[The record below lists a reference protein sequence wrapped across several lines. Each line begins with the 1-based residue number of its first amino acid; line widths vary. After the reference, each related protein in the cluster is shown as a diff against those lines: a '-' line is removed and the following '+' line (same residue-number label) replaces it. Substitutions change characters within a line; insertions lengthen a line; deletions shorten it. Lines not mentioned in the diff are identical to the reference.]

1 MFHGGQFLCILYAIN
16 NILYI
21 LPSKSYNLEMRL
33 SLYSD
38 FEEFYLPMFF
48 YYGIKYWHFDND
60 EPISI
65 APYDQE
71 FLGEALDVDYVNLLM
86 DNATDYGDIKRV
98 RNRQQ
103 VQLYANQ
110 TTPFLEPSSL
120 SQEPP
125 KTN

>member
-1 MFHGGQFLCILYAIN
+1 LA
-16 NILYI
+16 
-21 LPSKSYNLEMRL
+21 
-33 SLYSD
+33 
-38 FEEFYLPMFF
+38 
-48 YYGIKYWHFDND
+48 FDND
-60 EPISI
+60 EPITI